1 MDHDLY
7 LDKLIASF
15 EYCVQPT
22 DISNEIMEEFRLYI
36 QENEKFMKRFN
47 VSAGKRARKHLLNIF
62 HLARARRKEISTE
75 IYKEEEDAS

>member
-1 MDHDLY
+1 MHNDDY

-22 DISNEIMEEFRLYI
+22 EVHNEFMEEFRAYV
-36 QENEKFMKRFN
+36 QENEKFMKKFN
-47 VSAGKRARKHLLNIF
+47 ASAGKRARKHLLNIF

-75 IYKEEEDAS
+75 IYSEEQ